1 MAKIYIDNAKYM
13 EFIDE
18 MATQITIQ
26 RFGEDTYEEVQGGSL
41 TDEVWKRF
49 TDDAQDFYNEQYDWA
64 ETVLNNT
71 LNIHSNVH
79 LNTDN

>member
-1 MAKIYIDNAKYM
+1 MAKIYIDNSRYM

-26 RFGEDTYEEVQGGSL
+26 RFGEDTYAPCSL
-41 TDEVWKRF
+41 SSSLMFQE
-49 TDDAQDFYNEQYDWA
+49 DAQDFYNEQYDWA
-64 ETVLNNT
+64 EIVLNNT

>member
-1 MAKIYIDNAKYM
+1 MAKIYIDNARYM

-18 MATQITIQ
+18 IATQITIQ
-26 RFGEDTYEEVQGGSL
+26 RFGEDTYAPSSEVGQ
-41 TDEVWKRF
+41 EHVMMF
-49 TDDAQDFYNEQYDWA
+49 QEDAQDYYNEKYDEV
-64 ETVLNNT
+64 ETILNRT

>member
-1 MAKIYIDNAKYM
+1 MAKIYIDNSSYM

-26 RFGEDTYEEVQGGSL
+26 RFGEDTYEEVQDGLSDGMA
-41 TDEVWKRF
+41 TIF